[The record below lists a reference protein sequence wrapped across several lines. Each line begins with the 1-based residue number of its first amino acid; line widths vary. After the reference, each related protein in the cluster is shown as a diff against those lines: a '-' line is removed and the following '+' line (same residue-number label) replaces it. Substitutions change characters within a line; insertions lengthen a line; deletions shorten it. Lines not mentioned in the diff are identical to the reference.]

1 MNFFFSLKTK
11 LFKSRICIA
20 KFNNFGKICKKIKL
34 YSVKVDNKDEE
45 YFWNLRAAEAHED
58 EFFFT
63 VENKSIQDNQFYF
76 LAKEDEILNFN
87 KILLKKGISKFTDTV
102 PDYRCNSR
110 LYLSNGP
117 FSSYQADYPDRM
129 IGAKGSIVSSIG
141 SLLSDENQ
149 INKIIFVNIFEK
161 PIISKFEFY
170 IIDYEKE
177 KILHKGNIFTNSINE
192 IDVNPSW
199 IKPSNF
205 LFTKNYIGIPV
216 YVSSNGNNISCEH
229 THPMTEYVFGNQK
242 FIAVKIFKEKINE
255 IIKKNS
261 YK

>member
-11 LFKSRICIA
+11 SFKSRICIA
-20 KFNNFGKICKKIKL
+20 KFTNFGKICKKIKL
-34 YSVKVDNKDEE
+34 YSVKVDNENGE
-45 YFWNLRAAEAHED
+45 YFWNLRIAEANQD

-76 LAKEDEILNFN
+76 LAKDDEILNFN

-102 PDYRCNSR
+102 PDYRSNSR
-110 LYLSNGP
+110 LYLTNGP

-129 IGAKGSIVSSIG
+129 IGAQGSVVSSIG

-161 PIISKFEFY
+161 PIIDEFEFY

-216 YVSSNGNNISCEH
+216 YVSSNGYNISCEH

-255 IIKKNS
+255 IVKKNS